1 MIQLLRSLVYTGL
14 LFLTIIVYAIVV
26 VLISPFRFEYR
37 ERVAHN
43 FVAVF
48 LWLSRHV
55 CGMAYHVEGLEN
67 LPSEP
72 CVVYIKHSSVW
83 ETLAQLDFLP
93 WLPAIVLKR
102 ELMWIPI
109 FGWALAAL
117 RPIAIDRAA
126 RHSAVQQVLQQG
138 RERLAGGMSV
148 SIFPEGTRMAPGLTR
163 RYGLSGA
170 ILASES
176 GVPLIPIA
184 HNAGDLW
191 PRRAVLKKP
200 GTARVV
206 IGRAI
211 ETAGRD
217 PKDINADARQWMD
230 DTMATISP
238 AHQPLEHTSE
248 SGTGVTL
255 GR

>member
-1 MIQLLRSLVYTGL
+1 MIQLLRSLVFTGL
-14 LFLTIIVYAIVV
+14 LFLSIILYATAV
-26 VLISPFRFEYR
+26 VLISPFRFHYR
-37 ERVAHN
+37 QRVASH
-43 FVAVF
+43 FVGVF
-48 LWLSRHV
+48 FWLARHV
-55 CGMAYHVEGLEN
+55 CGIGYEVEGREN
-67 LPSEP
+67 LPDKA
-72 CVVYIKHSSVW
+72 CVFYIKHSSVW

-93 WLPAIVLKR
+93 RLPAIVLKR

-138 RERLAGGMSV
+138 RERLAGGMAV

-170 ILASES
+170 ILASET
-176 GVPLIPIA
+176 GVPLVPIA

-191 PRRAVLKKP
+191 PRRAVLKQR
-200 GTARVV
+200 GVVRVV
-206 IGRAI
+206 IGRPI

-238 AHQPLEHTSE
+238 AHQPLGQTSDT
-248 SGTGVTL
+248 GTGVTL